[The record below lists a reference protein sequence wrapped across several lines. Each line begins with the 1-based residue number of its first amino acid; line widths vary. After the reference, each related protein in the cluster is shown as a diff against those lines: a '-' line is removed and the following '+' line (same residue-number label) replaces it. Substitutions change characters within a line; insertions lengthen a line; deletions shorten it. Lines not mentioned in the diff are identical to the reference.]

1 MTIAIGAST
10 ITSASFPSSTTTTTG
25 ITTGA
30 AGSGFYV
37 VVITH
42 GSTASTVAI
51 ADSKS
56 NAYTQISQIFDT
68 DQNYVDRFYC
78 PAGTGGAGH
87 TWTAT
92 LSPNNASGI
101 TIIPIEMTGAA
112 TSSIHDASSP
122 AAVIVNQV
130 APVSSNS
137 FSATPPSGGEMLIS
151 VFTTDYYF
159 NPIAF
164 TAPTS
169 FTLIQ
174 SQTNG
179 TSTLGGCAVAY
190 EVITSSGTAQA
201 VNWNNGTNGGN
212 QTVTL
217 DGFLGLSGPV
227 TNYVQSTSYH
237 GANSSSVT
245 CSSPI
250 TPLLNDTLLCF
261 ARVGTTGGPLS
272 NINGCTISDG
282 HNAYTLQNVFN
293 DGSSNA
299 IAFYVA
305 INAAAASIEP
315 TATLSSGTNLTDILV
330 LDYQNVYTLL
340 GYTGA
345 FQTGPG
351 SNNAN
356 FLSSGSVSISAS
368 AILIGVAANLTFGGT
383 PPAAG
388 TSPLAFASRAT
399 VWGNNLTV
407 EDATTAS
414 NHAATAGTVTG
425 NNNQYFLTMGMAFSL
440 TPAQAAIP
448 SWTRQWFVND
458 IYVQF

>member
-10 ITSASFPSSTTTTTG
+10 ILNASFPGTTTTTAG
-25 ITTGA
+25 ITTA
-30 AGSGFYV
+30 ASGSGFYV
-37 VVITH
+37 AVGTH
-42 GSTASTVAI
+42 GGPASGVTL
-51 ADSKS
+51 ADS
-56 NAYTQISQIFDT
+56 NGNTYTHQTQIPS
-68 DQNYVDRFYC
+68 
-78 PAGTGGAGH
+78 AGTPTEWLDLFYVANGVGGVGM
-87 TWTAT
+87 TWTVT
-92 LSPNNASGI
+92 LSPNNCSGMSI
-101 TIIPIEMTGAA
+101 VPVEILNGAL
-112 TSSIHDASSP
+112 SSFHDASSP
-122 AAVIVNQV
+122 AAATASGTPAN
-130 APVSSNS
+130 SNS
-137 FSATPPSGGEMLIS
+137 FSATPPSGGELLIS
-151 VFTTDYYF
+151 TYVTYAD
-159 NPIAF
+159 A
-164 TAPTS
+164 TATYTVPTGY
-169 FTLIQ
+169 TLIQ
-174 SQTNG
+174 SVTVSAN
-179 TSTLGGCAVAY
+179 LNMAVAY
-190 EVITSSGTAQA
+190 LVVTSSGTQQA
-201 VNWNNGTNGGN
+201 VGWNNSVNTSLPNAI
-212 QTVTL
+212 TL